1 MKVDKAP
8 PAATCPQCRED
19 DADGRGN
26 FYHCCQE
33 KLKDA
38 AAGLFLHGQLLLH
51 EGSCAGQP
59 LVMVVPMVGDEE
71 YLSPLI
77 QHKLRR

>member
-38 AAGLFLHGQLLLH
+38 AAGLLLHGQLLLH
-51 EGSCAGQP
+51 
-59 LVMVVPMVGDEE
+59 
-71 YLSPLI
+71 
-77 QHKLRR
+77 

>member
-1 MKVDKAP
+1 MLMKKVLHCYFWCKGDERMKVDKAP

-38 AAGLFLHGQLLLH
+38 AAGLLLHGQLVLH
-51 EGSCAGQP
+51 
-59 LVMVVPMVGDEE
+59 
-71 YLSPLI
+71 
-77 QHKLRR
+77 